1 MKKQQRTII
10 ISLGGSMIINGT
22 GVHLTFLKKFR
33 RIIMRESKHGLSFVI
48 VCGGGN
54 TCRTYQA
61 AGRAAK
67 FSDRALDLVG
77 IRATHMNAE
86 FVRAL
91 FAGVR
96 GVTVFGGEHPGES
109 TDAVS
114 VRHALRTRAATVIN
128 ISNTAFVY
136 DSDPAK
142 NPAAKKFDVLTWR
155 QYRAIVG
162 SRWTPGMHAPF
173 DPIAARLAQKHRLTV
188 SFMSGED
195 LGALAKILRGKSW
208 AGSRIA

>member
-1 MKKQQRTII
+1 MAHKHAV
-10 ISLGGSMIINGT
+10 ISLGGSMIINGS
-22 GVHLTFLKKFR
+22 GVHTDFLKKFR
-33 RIIMRESKHGLSFVI
+33 RVIQTHAAHGWKFVI

-54 TCRTYQA
+54 TARVYQA
-61 AGRAAK
+61 AGREFA
-67 FSDRALDLVG
+67 FSDHALDMIG

-96 GVTVFGGEHPGES
+96 GVTVFGGERAGAS

-114 VRHALRTRAATVIN
+114 VRHAVRTHAHTVIN
-128 ISNTAFVY
+128 ISNTAHVY

-142 NPAAKKFDVLTWR
+142 NPSAKKFDALTWP

-173 DPIAARLAQKHRLTV
+173 DPVAARLAQKHKLV
-188 SFMSGED
+188 VAFMHGDD
-195 LGALAKILRGKSW
+195 LGALTKILRGKSW
-208 AGSRIA
+208 EGSSIA